1 MNTITAWVPAIVA
14 IVAMV
19 ASAAVQQAAVTRMER
34 VVEELR
40 EDVQDL
46 KTAVA
51 VLQSR
56 GGGAA

>member
-19 ASAAVQQAAVTRMER
+19 ANAAVLQSTVNRMER
-34 VVEELR
+34 VVDDLR
-40 EDVQDL
+40 EDVQEL

-51 VLQSR
+51 VLRSR
-56 GGGAA
+56 GGGAT